1 VRLSE
6 YAVGRDN
13 NFTLLRFSAAM
24 TVLFAHSVAVLGLPP
39 DSEFFYKRL
48 GFSLGEMGL
57 DMLFVT
63 SGFLVTASL
72 VVRQDLIAYLWA
84 RILRVYPGMWV
95 MLVLT
100 VFVLAPALTSLPRG
114 AYYASPLTWEYFRKC
129 ATLLGGVRYSL
140 PGVFDNL
147 PLKGE
152 FNGSLWT
159 MPVEVRMYLYLA
171 AIYVALAVAPALR
184 LKAMRVVLP
193 ISAAVLI
200 AIVLSQR
207 LTGGAY
213 NGANI
218 RVFMFLYG
226 SSLFVWRE
234 KIPLG
239 AWLLGGILAALVL
252 ASFDKTIFFVVYAAC
267 LAPLVLHLVYVP
279 GGLFL
284 WRLYLCF
291 PGAADAGLP
300 LSGHDARGDDGF
312 VRVRVGRD
320 RDRIVEADRGA
331 RSRQK
336 GRVRRGDVARVQSW
350 AGEDRLG
357 AAGEARQGGR
367 SERRAGRLR
376 VGREKRQLREI
387 GAIAPRVPR
396 KQGRGCDA
404 CMRPDEEVG
413 QGLGAAPSAAP
424 ICSESLRRAKGCR
437 IGHFGQREI
446 EFFDLRVAIRL

>member
-1 VRLSE
+1 MRPLASAPAGAPRAFLRGLQVRLSD

-39 DSEFFYKRL
+39 EREFFFNRL

-84 RILRVYPGMWV
+84 RILRVYPGLLV

-100 VFVLAPALTSLPRG
+100 VFVLAPALTTLPYG
-114 AYYASPLTWEYFRKC
+114 DYYASPLTWEYFRKC
-129 ATLLGGVRYSL
+129 ATLLGGIRYSL
-140 PGVFDNL
+140 PGVFETV

-171 AIYVALAVAPALR
+171 AIYVALAVVPALR

-193 ISAAVLI
+193 LSAAVLI
-200 AIVLSQR
+200 AIVLSAR

-218 RVFMFLYG
+218 SVFMFLYG
-226 SSLFVWRE
+226 PTL
-234 KIPLG
+234 
-239 AWLLGGILAALVL
+239 
-252 ASFDKTIFFVVYAAC
+252 FFVVYAAC

-279 GGLFL
+279 GGRIRAFNDWGDYSYGVYIYAFPVQQTLAFLFPAMSL
-284 WRLYLCF
+284 
-291 PGAADAGLP
+291 AAMMA
-300 LSGHDARGDDGF
+300 S
-312 VRVRVGRD
+312 
-320 RDRIVEADRGA
+320 
-331 RSRQK
+331 S
-336 GRVRRGDVARVQSW
+336 
-350 AGEDRLG
+350 
-357 AAGEARQGGR
+357 AAV
-367 SERRAGRLR
+367 S
-376 VGREKRQLREI
+376 V
-387 GAIAPRVPR
+387 AIAIVSW
-396 KQGRGCDA
+396 KLI
-404 CMRPDEEVG
+404 EE
-413 QGLGAAPSAAP
+413 
-424 ICSESLRRAKGCR
+424 RA
-437 IGHFGQREI
+437 
-446 EFFDLRVAIRL
+446 LA

>member
-1 VRLSE
+1 MRLSE

-13 NFTLLRFSAAM
+13 NFTLLRFAAAM

-39 DSEFFYKRL
+39 EREFFFKRL

-100 VFVLAPALTSLPRG
+100 VFVLAPALTTLPRG
-114 AYYASPLTWEYFRKC
+114 NYYTSPLTWEYFRKC

-140 PGVFDNL
+140 PGVFDTV

-171 AIYVALAVAPALR
+171 AIYVGLAFVPHLR
-184 LKAMRVVLP
+184 LKVMRVALP

-200 AIVLSQR
+200 AIVLSAK

-234 KIPLG
+234 RIPVG
-239 AWLLGGILAALVL
+239 PWLLAGI
-252 ASFDKTIFFVVYAAC
+252 S
-267 LAPLVLHLVYVP
+267 
-279 GGLFL
+279 
-284 WRLYLCF
+284 
-291 PGAADAGLP
+291 
-300 LSGHDARGDDGF
+300 
-312 VRVRVGRD
+312 
-320 RDRIVEADRGA
+320 RGA
-331 RSRQK
+331 CPGLVRQNGVLCRLRSLPRAFSPSSSL
-336 GRVRRGDVARVQSW
+336 RARRAHPGVQ
-350 AGEDRLG
+350 RLG
-357 AAGEARQGGR
+357 RLFPTGSISTLFRSSRLWPFSSPPCRSAR
-367 SERRAGRLR
+367 
-376 VGREKRQLREI
+376 
-387 GAIAPRVPR
+387 
-396 KQGRGCDA
+396 
-404 CMRPDEEVG
+404 
-413 QGLGAAPSAAP
+413 
-424 ICSESLRRAKGCR
+424 
-437 IGHFGQREI
+437 
-446 EFFDLRVAIRL
+446 

>member
-39 DSEFFYKRL
+39 EREFFFNRL

-72 VVRQDLIAYLWA
+72 IVRQDLIAYLWA

-100 VFVLAPALTSLPRG
+100 VFVLAPALTSLPR
-114 AYYASPLTWEYFRKC
+114 AEYYASPLTWEYFRKC
-129 ATLLGGVRYSL
+129 ATLLGGIRYSL
-140 PGVFDNL
+140 PGVFETV

-171 AIYVALAVAPALR
+171 AIYVALTVAPALR

-193 ISAAVLI
+193 ISAVLI

-207 LTGGAY
+207 LTGGVY

-234 KIPLG
+234 KVPVG
-239 AWLLGGILAALVL
+239 PWLLAGILAALVL
-252 ASFDKTIFFVVYAAC
+252 ASFDKTLFFVVYAAC

-279 GGLFL
+279 GGRIRRFNDWGDYSYGVYIYAFPVQQTLAFLFPAMTL
-284 WRLYLCF
+284 
-291 PGAADAGLP
+291 AAMMA
-300 LSGHDARGDDGF
+300 SSA
-312 VRVRVGRD
+312 VVSV
-320 RDRIVEADRGA
+320 
-331 RSRQK
+331 
-336 GRVRRGDVARVQSW
+336 
-350 AGEDRLG
+350 
-357 AAGEARQGGR
+357 
-367 SERRAGRLR
+367 
-376 VGREKRQLREI
+376 
-387 GAIAPRVPR
+387 AIAIVSW
-396 KQGRGCDA
+396 KLI
-404 CMRPDEEVG
+404 EERALG
-413 QGLGAAPSAAP
+413 MKGDFAEGTSRAFNLGL
-424 ICSESLRRAKGCR
+424 AKIASVVR
-437 IGHFGQREI
+437 
-446 EFFDLRVAIRL
+446 

>member
-39 DSEFFYKRL
+39 EREFFFKRL

-72 VVRQDLIAYLWA
+72 VMRQDLIAYLWA
-84 RILRVYPGMWV
+84 RILRVYPGLLV

-100 VFVLAPALTSLPRG
+100 VFVLAPALTTLPYG
-114 AYYASPLTWEYFRKC
+114 DYYASPLTWEYFRKC
-129 ATLLGGVRYSL
+129 ATLIGGVRYSL
-140 PGVFDNL
+140 PGVFDNV

-171 AIYVALAVAPALR
+171 AIYVALAFVPALR
-184 LKAMRVVLP
+184 LKAMRIVLP
-193 ISAAVLI
+193 LSAATLI
-200 AIVLSQR
+200 AIVLSAR

-218 RVFMFLYG
+218 RIFMFLYG
-226 SSLFVWRE
+226 SSLFVWRDR
-234 KIPLG
+234 IPVG
-239 AWLLGGILAALVL
+239 PRLLAALLAALVL

-279 GGLFL
+279 GGRIRTFNDWGDYSYGVYIYAFPVQQTLAFLF
-284 WRLYLCF
+284 
-291 PGAADAGLP
+291 PAM
-300 LSGHDARGDDGF
+300 S
-312 VRVRVGRD
+312 
-320 RDRIVEADRGA
+320 
-331 RSRQK
+331 
-336 GRVRRGDVARVQSW
+336 
-350 AGEDRLG
+350 LG
-357 AAGEARQGGR
+357 AMMASSAVV
-367 SERRAGRLR
+367 S
-376 VGREKRQLREI
+376 V
-387 GAIAPRVPR
+387 AIAIVSWKLIEERALAMKGDFAEATSRVFSL
-396 KQGRGCDA
+396 
-404 CMRPDEEVG
+404 
-413 QGLGAAPSAAP
+413 GLAKIAAVV
-424 ICSESLRRAKGCR
+424 R
-437 IGHFGQREI
+437 
-446 EFFDLRVAIRL
+446 